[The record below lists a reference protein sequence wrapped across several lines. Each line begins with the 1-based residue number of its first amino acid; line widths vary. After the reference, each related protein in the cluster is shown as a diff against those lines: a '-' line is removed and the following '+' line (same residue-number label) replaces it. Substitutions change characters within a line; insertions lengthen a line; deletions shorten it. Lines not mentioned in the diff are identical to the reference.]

1 VYHSAEV
8 FVIEQDD
15 EPAELEIDEKL
26 SPYLVTRVNLKPLKT
41 NEVVVIQYN
50 TAASQSSSTAVIER
64 THNVLTRDEAIQ
76 NAELCRL
83 AMVKEL
89 NRWQKQGA
97 WKRMALKD
105 RHNLLRSKWVLK
117 WKQIYGKKDIKG
129 RLVAQGFQD
138 KQSLNTFS
146 GTTSRW
152 GQRLVLAVATQHS
165 WSLMSADASEAFLR
179 RITFEQLHELDK
191 SQPLRIVEISLPPG
205 TEQLAQSLPGMEG
218 YNPSAE
224 CLSLLKPGF
233 GLKDGILHCT
243 KCLIKVV

>member
-1 VYHSAEV
+1 MPIICEVPVVRSSNKTKVIHGTDVPSQRQQPVEHYDISTPRNSSNPIEDNPVIENDASMEHEDDEAEGEEGHNSDRDAPVAWTCAARAPLSPCLVYHSAEV

-89 NRWQKQGA
+89 NRWQKHGA

-105 RHNLLRSKWVLK
+105 SPNLLRSEWVLK
-117 WKQIYGKKDIKG
+117 WKQINGKKDIKG

-146 GTTSRW
+146 GTTSR
-152 GQRLVLAVATQHS
+152 
-165 WSLMSADASEAFLR
+165 
-179 RITFEQLHELDK
+179 
-191 SQPLRIVEISLPPG
+191 
-205 TEQLAQSLPGMEG
+205 
-218 YNPSAE
+218 
-224 CLSLLKPGF
+224 
-233 GLKDGILHCT
+233 
-243 KCLIKVV
+243 

>member
-1 VYHSAEV
+1 MVLMYHHNDNNLLNTMIYQHPEIVVTRLKIILSLKMMLQWNMKLMKQKEKKVTTVIVMPLLLGHVLHVRHCHHVLVYHSAEV
-8 FVIEQDD
+8 CVIEQDD

-83 AMVKEL
+83 ALVKEL
-89 NRWQKQGA
+89 NRWQKHGA

-105 RHNLLRSKWVLK
+105 SHNLLRSEWVLK
-117 WKQIYGKKDIKG
+117 WKQINGKKDIKG

-146 GTTSRW
+146 GTTSR
-152 GQRLVLAVATQHS
+152 
-165 WSLMSADASEAFLR
+165 
-179 RITFEQLHELDK
+179 
-191 SQPLRIVEISLPPG
+191 
-205 TEQLAQSLPGMEG
+205 
-218 YNPSAE
+218 
-224 CLSLLKPGF
+224 
-233 GLKDGILHCT
+233 
-243 KCLIKVV
+243 